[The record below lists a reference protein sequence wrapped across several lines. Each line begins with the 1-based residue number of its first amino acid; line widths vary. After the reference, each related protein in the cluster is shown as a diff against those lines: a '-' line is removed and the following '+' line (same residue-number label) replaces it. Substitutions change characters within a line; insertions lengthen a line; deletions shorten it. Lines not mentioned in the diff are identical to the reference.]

1 MVTPDLANPARVF
14 VGREPELS
22 VIAAAAKAA
31 MSGTPRFV
39 LLEGEAGSGK
49 TALLRKALATL
60 HDDFVVARIYA
71 DELATHVPY
80 ELAAQLGATSR
91 ESPFATGQELLD
103 IWARLQEHRP
113 VVVAIED
120 IHWADRE
127 SALAVTSAI
136 KRLDRD
142 DLIVIVT
149 SRPPPGEEWDRLFRD
164 EERGRRL
171 TLASFSVDEVAAVAH
186 LSGVELTHRE
196 AERLRRHTDGHPLW
210 VRTLLTELSPADLR
224 ATDREIPAPRSLASA
239 VTARISDLPVS
250 ARDLAT
256 ALAVVN
262 QRVPLPVVGRI
273 AGIAAPL
280 EALEGLQATGFVR
293 YDADQPGSPIEF
305 SHPLFRLAIYTD
317 LTPTRRRD
325 LHRSAAR
332 VLTSTTVLAHRVAGA
347 DGADDALAD
356 ELEAA
361 AGTEKAA
368 GALAVSARNL
378 LWASTLTGDSHRADQ
393 RLLDAALAFLDS
405 GQSERAASLRSRLEQ
420 CEDSPARSLVLGLIA
435 WELGQVASAEQLLLR
450 AVESDPADGDIQSVA
465 RGWAQL
471 AELHVICGRND
482 DAIRAAQRALATA
495 TADTPAE
502 RLAWLHLSYAEALT
516 RGGPAGLDRINQR
529 LPTEPGQVRSSELD
543 LLVTRASIGH
553 YSARSHEARAD
564 LDSVLAMVRRGYA
577 PVQLGRCHYLMAV
590 VLTNSGEWDEAFL
603 HARTAVSVA
612 EDDHLIW
619 IQSQCDAAL
628 GTLSAYR
635 GDWQAAE
642 FHIDRASRT
651 AAGIDSIE
659 ALALARVATAALARA
674 RREPDAV
681 VRALEDLPA
690 AIPMLS
696 GLYFWPPL
704 ITALIELGRRH
715 EANDH
720 IEGLASAADARR
732 IDLDARLLMLRAQLA
747 SSEDRPD
754 RAAELFDASIAK
766 FGDDDPFLDRALLHH
781 AYGRM
786 LTARGNRREA
796 IDQLRAAHEL
806 LSSAGAEPFVARVE
820 ADLAVAGLHNRDRST
835 GRSTLDLTDRERD
848 VALLV
853 ARGMTN
859 PEVATQLYVS
869 RKAVEY
875 HLGNIYAKLGL
886 RGRQDLRALAL
897 QQPSAFPA

>member
-1 MVTPDLANPARVF
+1 VATFDPANPAPLF
-14 VGREPELS
+14 VGRGSELS

-31 MSGTPRFV
+31 TTGTPRFV

-49 TALLRKALATL
+49 TALLGQALATL
-60 HDDFVVARIYA
+60 QHDFVVARVCA
-71 DELATHVPY
+71 DEVALHVPY
-80 ELAAQLGATSR
+80 EVAAQLGATSR
-91 ESPFATGQELLD
+91 ASPFATGQELLD
-103 IWARLQEHRP
+103 IWSRLQEHGP
-113 VVVAIED
+113 AVVAIED

-142 DLIVIVT
+142 ELIVIVT
-149 SRPPPGEEWDRLFRD
+149 SRPSPGEEWDRLFRD

-171 TLASFSVDEVAAVAH
+171 ILGSFSVDEVAAVAH

-196 AERLRRHTDGHPLW
+196 AERLRRHTDGHPIW

-224 ATDREIPAPRSLASA
+224 ATDRDIPAPRSLASA
-239 VTARISDLPVS
+239 VTARISDLPS
-250 ARDLAT
+250 PARDLAA

-305 SHPLFRLAIYTD
+305 SHPLFRLAVYTD
-317 LTPTRRRD
+317 LRPTRRRD

-361 AGTEKAA
+361 AGAEKAA
-368 GALAVSARNL
+368 GALAVAARNL
-378 LWASTLTGDSHRADQ
+378 LWASALTGDSHRADQ

-405 GQSERAASLRSRLEQ
+405 GQSERAASLGSRLEQ
-420 CEDSPARSLVLGLIA
+420 CQDSPARSLVLGLIA
-435 WELGQVASAEQLLLR
+435 WELGQVAGAEQLLLR
-450 AVESDPADGDIQSVA
+450 AVESDPADTNVQSVA
-465 RGWAQL
+465 RAWAQL
-471 AELHVICGRND
+471 AELHIVCGRAD
-482 DAIRAAQRALATA
+482 EAIRAAQRALATA
-495 TADTPAE
+495 TADTSAE
-502 RLAWLHLSYAEALT
+502 RLAWLHLSYAEAMT
-516 RGGPAGLDRINQR
+516 RGGPAGLDRINRR
-529 LPTEPGQVRSSELD
+529 LPIDPGQVRSSELD
-543 LLVTRASIGH
+543 LLVTRASIGY
-553 YSARSHEARAD
+553 YSVRTREARSD
-564 LDSVLAMVRRGYA
+564 LEGVLAMVRRGYV

-590 VLTNSGEWDEAFL
+590 VLTNGGEWDEAFL
-603 HARTAVSVA
+603 HARTAVSIA
-612 EDDHLIW
+612 EDDRLIW

-628 GTLSAYR
+628 GTLFAYR

-642 FHIDRASRT
+642 FHIDRASQT
-651 AAGIDSIE
+651 AAGVDSFE
-659 ALALARVATAALARA
+659 ALAIGQIATAALARA
-674 RREPDAV
+674 RSQPDAV

-704 ITALIELGRRH
+704 ISALIELGRRH
-715 EANDH
+715 EASDH
-720 IEGLASAADARR
+720 IARLARAADARR

-747 SSEDRPD
+747 SSENRPD
-754 RAAELFDASIAK
+754 QAAELFDAAIAN
-766 FGDDDPFLDRALLHH
+766 FAADDPFLDRALLHH
-781 AYGRM
+781 AYGRL

-796 IDQLRAAHEL
+796 IDRLRTAHEL
-806 LSSAGAEPFVARVE
+806 LSSAGAEPFIARVE
-820 ADLAVAGLHNRDRST
+820 ADLAVAGLHSRNRST

-859 PEVATQLYVS
+859 PEVAAQLYVS

-886 RGRQDLRALAL
+886 QGRQDLRSISL
-897 QQPSAFPA
+897 QQSSAFHA